1 MDRPATSA
9 PHRAAAMRTAGGAAL
24 DLLLP
29 ATAGER
35 GEPAPAPKTGRTVPP
50 TAVFR
55 QPSDGGHVGSQPQ
68 THPATDAHSGHRSPL
83 PEAELEPTGAGS
95 RDLSVP
101 AAGRLDRA
109 AQPSLEHRYYLCSD
123 AGWLP
128 LLGRRHGLV
137 QPVRA
142 QLGTFQHDG
151 NRLLP

>member
-1 MDRPATSA
+1 MDRPTTSV
-9 PHRAAAMRTAGGAAL
+9 PNGGAAMRTAGGSAL

-29 ATAGER
+29 AAAGER
-35 GEPAPAPKTGRTVPP
+35 GEPAPAPKTGRTLSPASVL
-50 TAVFR
+50 R
-55 QPSDGGHVGSQPQ
+55 QPPDGGHVGSQPQ

-83 PEAELEPTGAGS
+83 PKAELEPTGAGS

-123 AGWLP
+123 AGRLP

-142 QLGTFQHDG
+142 QLG
-151 NRLLP
+151 